1 MNMERPLHALIGSVP
16 GTIYLLRHGAVDS
29 PGNGKRYIGCQDVV
43 LSDLGYQQ
51 AHAWADRFS
60 DTALETIYC
69 STLIRCLETARIIG
83 QRNCLT
89 PQALQELRELSLGA
103 WEGRRIDTIKT
114 SYPLA
119 YQQRGDQ
126 ISDYR
131 PPGGE
136 SFRDLQQRV
145 WPTFE
150 TVARRLQGRTLLVT
164 HAGVIRV
171 LLCHLLEI
179 PLKNLF
185 RIGQTYGA
193 LTIIEKGPQGY
204 CVKAV
209 NLQCKDPI
217 FTENGY

>member
-1 MNMERPLHALIGSVP
+1 MNMERPLHVLIGSVP

-29 PGNGKRYIGCQDVV
+29 PGNGKRYIGWQDVA

-51 AHAWADRFS
+51 AHAWANRFS
-60 DTALETIYC
+60 DTGLVTIYC
-69 STLIRCLETARIIG
+69 STLTRCLETARIIG
-83 QRNCLT
+83 NRNCLT
-89 PQALQELRELSLGA
+89 PQALPELRELNMGS

-114 SYPLA
+114 RYPLA
-119 YQQRGDQ
+119 YRQRGDQ
-126 ISDYR
+126 IADYR

-150 TVARRLQGRTLLVT
+150 TVARRLQGQTLVVA

-171 LLCHLLEI
+171 LLCRLLEI

-185 RIGQTYGA
+185 RIGQAYGA
-193 LTIIEKGPQGY
+193 LTIIEKGPPGY

-209 NLQCKDPI
+209 NLQCKDPMPL
-217 FTENGY
+217 ESRH